1 MYMYPA
7 GCDIER
13 GSSWLSA
20 SWNWSTVYSANHV
33 KVVARIT
40 GGGSG
45 VGCLAATSNL
55 ME

>member
-20 SWNWSTVYSANHV
+20 SWNWSH
-33 KVVARIT
+33 
-40 GGGSG
+40 
-45 VGCLAATSNL
+45 CLQC
-55 ME
+55 